1 MIGPKTSPGHV
12 SLAHARLFVLIGA
25 VCFLEVLDPRE
36 ILCLL
41 RFHETKG
48 KLCGHL
54 LVSFHF
60 LILMLQGLDRL
71 LGDGI
76 FRFLIVCN
84 VIAQASLFL
93 I

>member
-12 SLAHARLFVLIGA
+12 SLAHAHLFVLIGA
-25 VCFLEVLDPRE
+25 VCFLEALDPRE

-54 LVSFHF
+54 LVTFHT
-60 LILMLQGLDRL
+60 LVLMLQGLGRL
-71 LGDGI
+71 LGEAI
-76 FRFLIVCN
+76 FRFPIPCN
-84 VIAQASLFL
+84 VIAQSVLGHL
-93 I
+93 